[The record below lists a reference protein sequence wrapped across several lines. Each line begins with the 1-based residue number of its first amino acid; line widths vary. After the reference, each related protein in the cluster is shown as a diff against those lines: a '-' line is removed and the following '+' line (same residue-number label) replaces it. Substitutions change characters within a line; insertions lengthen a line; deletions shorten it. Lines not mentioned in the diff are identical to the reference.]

1 MDAKFMMKININID
15 TFKYIKVKY
24 NFGGEF
30 MAELPIAP
38 VTIILKNA
46 GAQRISDDAKIAL
59 TNVIEENAEVISKK
73 AVKIAKHAGR
83 KTIKAENIE
92 MAIKV

>member
-1 MDAKFMMKININID
+1 MMKININID
-15 TFKYIKVKY
+15 TFKYTKVKY
-24 NFGGEF
+24 KFGGEF

-38 VTIILKNA
+38 VARIIKNA

-59 TNVIEENAEVISKK
+59 TNAIEENAEAISIK

-83 KTIKAENIE
+83 KTIKAEDIE
-92 MAIKV
+92 MAMKV